1 MIHPFYIDKRLNS
14 KSKPFIDVKLHHPII
29 ANDNESLYLEIKD
42 IQYVNNLYNIS
53 NYLQNNEIMLS
64 MTNRLYNIVN
74 ITGTAGSETIIDIAG
89 DIYDP
94 TLTSLEKYKQST
106 ILNYNTT
113 DNIFKISNTKY
124 DIEYLT
130 PSLTNNSDPF
140 IISLGLANNHYNNIF
155 IDNANNKLAFKPN
168 THSIIFT
175 NKSAGWDLLK
185 NISYK
190 IKYDGSVA
198 IITDFTFTLK
208 IDGSNDKIIW
218 TNIPP
223 LIPDSLDITWAY
235 GETTQIKGV
244 SNINLTNNQPYKYYK
259 LTLLRSETIAVQ
271 NTAIY
276 DSFTLNFLELKKTSY
291 NVTYT
296 EIPFNTTLTIPDGFY
311 KATNYIS
318 TINTLLEQ
326 YNITLTYNSINN
338 KIDMIYINDFIP
350 QYLAIDMG
358 TSITIYLKSTNQQIN
373 LGSESNTITLI
384 KNIKYYLENGIN
396 LINSQKIILT
406 TNLEL
411 EHNSH
416 NEIIGGN
423 DLATGLGDI
432 IGWIPN
438 DIPPLSCV
446 NYENIKNSKY
456 KIKNKQISNIIFY
469 IYNEKSQQIALDNML
484 ISFNIIKQ

>member
-42 IQYVNNLYNIS
+42 VQYVNNLYNIS
-53 NYLQNNEIMLS
+53 NYLQNNEIMLG
-64 MTNRLYNIVN
+64 MLNRIYNIVN
-74 ITGTAGSETIIDIAG
+74 ITGEAGSETIIDIAG
-89 DIYDP
+89 NLYDP
-94 TLTSLEKYKQST
+94 TLTTLEKYKEST

-124 DIEYLT
+124 DMEYLT
-130 PSLTNNSDPF
+130 PSLTNGTDPF
-140 IISLGLANNHYNNIF
+140 IIPLGFAINHYNNIF
-155 IDNANNKLAFKPN
+155 IDDANNKLDFKPDTN
-168 THSIIFT
+168 SLIFT

-190 IKYDGSVA
+190 IHYNGSASINV
-198 IITDFTFTLK
+198 DFTFTLK
-208 IDGSNDKIIW
+208 IEGSNDKIIW
-218 TNIPP
+218 TNIPS
-223 LIPDSLDITWAY
+223 LIPDSLDVTWAN

-244 SNINLTNNQPYKYYK
+244 DNVNLNNYQPYKYYK
-259 LTLLRSETIAVQ
+259 LTLLRSESIAVQ
-271 NTAIY
+271 NTAVY
-276 DSFTLNFLELKKTSY
+276 DSFKLNFLELKKTSY

-296 EIPFNTTLTIPDGFY
+296 EIPNNTTLTIPDGFY
-311 KATNYIS
+311 KASNYIS
-318 TINTLLEQ
+318 TINSLLEE
-326 YNITLTYNSINN
+326 YNIAITHNSINN
-338 KIDMIYINDFIP
+338 KIDMIYTNNFIP
-350 QYLAIDMG
+350 SYLGIDMG
-358 TSITIYLKSTNQQIN
+358 TSVTIYLKSTNQQIN

-384 KNIKYYLENGIN
+384 KNIKYYLENGVN

-411 EHNSH
+411 ENNSH

-423 DLATGLGDI
+423 NLATGLGDI
-432 IGWIPN
+432 VGWIPN

-484 ISFNIIKQ
+484 ISFNIIKL